1 MNKRLSFGGGL
12 LVALALIL
20 AGATILLDHVLRGA
34 RIDLTQ
40 NRLYTVAPGTKR
52 ILSSLTEPIN
62 LYFYYGSEA
71 ADEYPQIKT
80 YAGRVEDL
88 LEELAARSNGKL
100 RLHIVDPQPFSD
112 DEDRA
117 ADFGVQGVQLGAGA
131 RKLFFGLAGTNSTD
145 GRAAIPFFDP
155 NKEQFLEYDVMK
167 VVYQLAAAKKPVV
180 GWLSSLPMQGGFDPS
195 SGRPTEPW
203 TVMQQAQQLFTV
215 RSLEANVGRIDP
227 DIALLVLVHPKNLSP
242 ATQYAIDQ
250 YALNGGHILAFVDP
264 LAGQDASGADPSNP
278 MAAMSAD
285 RSSHLEPLLSAWG
298 VNFDPREVIGDAD
311 HALNVTMREGQEPVR
326 HLGILGLDSSSL
338 NHQDVITSGLSE
350 VNVETAGFVT
360 PKKGATT
367 TFEPL
372 LQTSTDSAPI
382 PASKFAMLLD
392 PATLQDG
399 FHPTGERYTIAAR
412 IAGSVKSAFP
422 AGPPA
427 GVKPFAGET
436 VLKASVKPLNL
447 VVVADSDMLADYLW
461 VHEQSLF
468 GQRIATPWASN
479 GDFVA
484 NALDNLTG
492 SADLISVRGRAA
504 FTRPFTRVER
514 LRALA
519 DQRFRAKE
527 QELENELHQTED
539 KLSALQSRRN
549 DKTSLILT
557 PEQEQELA
565 QFQQERLSIRK
576 QLRDV
581 QLSLDED
588 INRLG
593 TILKVLNII
602 VAPALFAMIAL
613 ALAWRRRRRL
623 SVHSAAPQSA
633 AHSAPLEVAAGT
645 AAGAGGGNASGGQ
658 R

>member
-1 MNKRLSFGGGL
+1 
-12 LVALALIL
+12 
-20 AGATILLDHVLRGA
+20 
-34 RIDLTQ
+34 
-40 NRLYTVAPGTKR
+40 
-52 ILSSLTEPIN
+52 
-62 LYFYYGSEA
+62 
-71 ADEYPQIKT
+71 
-80 YAGRVEDL
+80 
-88 LEELAARSNGKL
+88 
-100 RLHIVDPQPFSD
+100 
-112 DEDRA
+112 
-117 ADFGVQGVQLGAGA
+117 
-131 RKLFFGLAGTNSTD
+131 
-145 GRAAIPFFDP
+145 
-155 NKEQFLEYDVMK
+155 
-167 VVYQLAAAKKPVV
+167 
-180 GWLSSLPMQGGFDPS
+180 
-195 SGRPTEPW
+195 
-203 TVMQQAQQLFTV
+203 
-215 RSLEANVGRIDP
+215 
-227 DIALLVLVHPKNLSP
+227 
-242 ATQYAIDQ
+242 
-250 YALNGGHILAFVDP
+250 
-264 LAGQDASGADPSNP
+264 
-278 MAAMSAD
+278 MAALTAD
-285 RSSHLEPLLSAWG
+285 RSSHLEPLLSTWG
-298 VNFDPREVIGDAD
+298 VSFDPKQVIGDAD
-311 HALNVTMREGQEPVR
+311 HALNVTMREGQQPVR

-350 VNVETAGFVT
+350 VNVETAGFLA

-382 PASKFAMLLD
+382 AASKFLMLSD

-412 IAGSVKSAFP
+412 ITGTVKSAFP

-427 GVKPFAGET
+427 GVKPIAGEQA
-436 VLKASVKPLNL
+436 LKASVRPLNL

-519 DQRFRAKE
+519 DQRFRVKE
-527 QELENELHQTED
+527 QELENQLHQTED
-539 KLSALQSRRN
+539 KLAALQSRRN

-557 PEQEQELA
+557 PEQEQELG

-613 ALAWRRRRRL
+613 LIAWRRRRRL
-623 SVHSAAPQSA
+623 AALRGAAPQSA
-633 AHSAPLEVAAGT
+633 AHSPPLEVAAST
-645 AAGAGGGNASGGQ
+645 AAGTAGGHAGGGQ